1 LQRIAINGEIVP
13 PAIMDESIN
22 DSIIQN
28 SADYKIIWPTFT
40 DENKQ
45 ENMREFAEKAF
56 NAVIRDKI

>member
-1 LQRIAINGEIVP
+1 VP
-13 PAIMDESIN
+13 PANMDESIN

-28 SADYKIIWPTFT
+28 SADYKILWPTFT